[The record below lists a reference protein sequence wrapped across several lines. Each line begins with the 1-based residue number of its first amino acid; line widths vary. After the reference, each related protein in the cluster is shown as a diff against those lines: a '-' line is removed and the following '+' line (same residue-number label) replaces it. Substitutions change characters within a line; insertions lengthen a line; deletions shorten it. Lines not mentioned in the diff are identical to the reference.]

1 MLPVREGCSR
11 CRDRDRSA
19 GGQGQADLGG
29 KGARDRDGNG
39 KGKGHVPIMTA
50 ARADRSRSRDR
61 DRSPG
66 GQGQADLGGKGA
78 QDRDGKGKGKG
89 YVDEFLLRRVRE
101 VEGNLNTVVMLMT
114 ARLERVEED
123 QDDMRRCWRQ
133 RRPLPELID
142 TGAENRPPRTGND
155 LLDRLL
161 YRE

>member
-29 KGARDRDGNG
+29 KGA
-39 KGKGHVPIMTA
+39 
-50 ARADRSRSRDR
+50 
-61 DRSPG
+61 
-66 GQGQADLGGKGA
+66 
-78 QDRDGKGKGKG
+78 QDRAGKGKGKG

-101 VEGNLNTVVMLMT
+101 LEGNLNAVVMLMT

-123 QDDMRRCWRQ
+123 QDDMRRCWR
-133 RRPLPELID
+133 RRPLPERID

-155 LLDRLL
+155 VLDRLL